1 MYRQKYDVIYIA
13 FISVKQIAAV
23 KILYVFCLF
32 IQFYSSFK
40 CLVNNENT
48 W

>member
-1 MYRQKYDVIYIA
+1 MYRQKYNVIYIA

-23 KILYVFCLF
+23 KILYFVYLYNFTVV
-32 IQFYSSFK
+32 YDMW
-40 CLVNNENT
+40 LVNIENT